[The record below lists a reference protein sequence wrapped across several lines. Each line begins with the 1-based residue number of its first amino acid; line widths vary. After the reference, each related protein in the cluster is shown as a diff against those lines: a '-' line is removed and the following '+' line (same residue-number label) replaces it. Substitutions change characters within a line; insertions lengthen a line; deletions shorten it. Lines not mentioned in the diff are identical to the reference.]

1 MNIHSADKHQV
12 LTGSLLMPNVST
24 VKSWRSSM
32 LQKVK
37 NSFSKIFTEIG
48 GAFLKLALL
57 RKFVNKLLFFFDLRV
72 CKFQKVQGRVFSERN
87 TELKKK
93 VWSAHWI

>member
-1 MNIHSADKHQV
+1 
-12 LTGSLLMPNVST
+12 
-24 VKSWRSSM
+24 M

-37 NSFSKIFTEIG
+37 NSFSEISTEIG

-57 RKFVNKLLFFFDLRV
+57 RKFVNKLFFFDLRI
-72 CKFQKVQGRVFSERN
+72 CKVHKVHEFTGTSRVFSERN

-93 VWSAHWI
+93 VWSAYWI